1 MLSDSEERFI
11 SHWEKVRMPYSSTF
25 SKLKR
30 GLPIAL
36 IFGGSLFLSLVA
48 VYFFSPE
55 WYTKISQ
62 RANSSVFAIII
73 GLFLSVLFFAY
84 FKMHF
89 KWEMDEQLYKELN
102 AKQKK
107 YLETT
112 TFFDRMQS
120 SGIGEFSEMTE
131 GEKKWYENYLKE
143 KNKKNEN

>member
-1 MLSDSEERFI
+1 MLTDSENRFI
-11 SHWEKVRMPYSSTF
+11 VHWEKVRIPYSSTS
-25 SKLKR
+25 SKFRR
-30 GLPIAL
+30 GLPMAL
-36 IFGGSLFLSLVA
+36 IFGGSLFLSLVG
-48 VYFFSPE
+48 VYFLSPE

-73 GLFLSVLFFAY
+73 GLFLSILFFAY
-84 FKMHF
+84 FKMHC
-89 KWEMDEQLYKELN
+89 KWEMDEQMFNELK

-120 SGIGEFSEMTE
+120 SGIGEFSELTE
-131 GEKKWYENYLKE
+131 EDKKRLENYLKE

>member
-1 MLSDSEERFI
+1 MLTDSENRFI
-11 SHWEKVRMPYSSTF
+11 VHWEKVRIPYSSTS
-25 SKLKR
+25 SKFRR
-30 GLPIAL
+30 GLPMAL
-36 IFGGSLFLSLVA
+36 IFGGSLFLSLVG
-48 VYFFSPE
+48 VYFLSPE

-73 GLFLSVLFFAY
+73 GLFLSILFFAY

-89 KWEMDEQLYKELN
+89 KWEMDEQMFNELK

-120 SGIGEFSEMTE
+120 SGIGEFSELTE
-131 GEKKWYENYLKE
+131 EDKKRLENYLKE

>member
-11 SHWEKVRMPYSSTF
+11 SHWKKVRIPYSTTS
-25 SKLKR
+25 SKFKR
-30 GLPIAL
+30 GLPMAL

-48 VYFFSPE
+48 VYFLSPE

-89 KWEMDEQLYKELN
+89 KWEMDEQLFNELN

>member
-11 SHWEKVRMPYSSTF
+11 SHWEKVRIPYSSTF
-25 SKLKR
+25 SKFKR

-89 KWEMDEQLYKELN
+89 KWEMDEQLYNELN
-102 AKQKK
+102 AKYKK

-120 SGIGEFSEMTE
+120 SGIGEISELTE
-131 GEKKWYENYLKE
+131 EEKKRLENYLKE

>member
-1 MLSDSEERFI
+1 MLSDSEKRFI
-11 SHWEKVRMPYSSTF
+11 SHWEKVRIPYSTTG
-25 SKLKR
+25 SKFKR
-30 GLPIAL
+30 GLPMAL

-73 GLFLSVLFFAY
+73 GLFLCVLFFAY

-89 KWEMDEQLYKELN
+89 KWEMDEQLFNELK

-131 GEKKWYENYLKE
+131 AEKKWYENYLKE

>member
-1 MLSDSEERFI
+1 MLSDSEKRFI
-11 SHWEKVRMPYSSTF
+11 SHWEKVRLPYSTTI
-25 SKLKR
+25 SKFKR

-36 IFGGSLFLSLVA
+36 IFGGSLFLSLIG
-48 VYFFSPE
+48 VYFLSPE

-89 KWEMDEQLYKELN
+89 KWEMDEQLFNELN
-102 AKQKK
+102 AKHKK
-107 YLETT
+107 YLGKT
-112 TFFDRMQS
+112 TFYDRMQS
-120 SGIGEFSEMTE
+120 SGIGEISEITE
-131 GEKKWYENYLKE
+131 EEKKRLENYLTE